1 MYIIYM
7 VHSDA
12 SLNTNK
18 METKVWNAAFNSH
31 AFLHLHDSLSGKISG
46 PACTGYIKGSFK
58 RVDETILSQSK
69 LPLLL
74 CWQWPTSLSRSSH
87 LRTQGNEPGEQSLPL
102 STILISLVKTGREF
116 VFANNLHPFPQC
128 PFPGW
133 RLGENLCMHLFYSTI
148 SHHALCCSGLRAD
161 WLRVLAVL

>member
-1 MYIIYM
+1 M

-31 AFLHLHDSLSGKISG
+31 AFLHLHDSLSGKISD

-87 LRTQGNEPGEQSLPL
+87 WGHKGMSQVNNLCPFPQYSFPWWRLERICVCEQSPPL
-102 STILISLVKTGREF
+102 STMPISFVKTVWERIC
-116 VFANNLHPFPQC
+116 VCIYFAAPSRTMHCATRDCVLID
-128 PFPGW
+128 
-133 RLGENLCMHLFYSTI
+133 LGC
-148 SHHALCCSGLRAD
+148 
-161 WLRVLAVL
+161 